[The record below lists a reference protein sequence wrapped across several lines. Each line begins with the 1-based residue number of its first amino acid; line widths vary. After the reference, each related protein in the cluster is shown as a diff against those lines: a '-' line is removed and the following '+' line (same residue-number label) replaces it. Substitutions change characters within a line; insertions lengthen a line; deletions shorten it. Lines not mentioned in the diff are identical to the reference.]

1 MKKYPIYLTMQQ
13 VKVLKEI
20 FEDEVMKHYQVDT
33 FNEPIEL
40 SCLNARTRNVIRN
53 EPIETYFELS
63 QFEKKELL
71 RMPNFGKN
79 SLKLLKNH
87 IKQKFP
93 YDWRSF
99 KFMREE
105 AFDEDLNRQYE
116 RINYKGVRWL

>member
-13 VKVLKEI
+13 IIVLKEI

-99 KFMREE
+99 KFMRKE

-116 RINYKGVRWL
+116 RINYKGVRWQ

>member
-33 FNEPIEL
+33 FNEPIQL

-71 RMPNFGKN
+71 KMPNFGKE
-79 SLKLLKNH
+79 SLTLLKNH

-116 RINYKGVRWL
+116 RINYKGVRWQ